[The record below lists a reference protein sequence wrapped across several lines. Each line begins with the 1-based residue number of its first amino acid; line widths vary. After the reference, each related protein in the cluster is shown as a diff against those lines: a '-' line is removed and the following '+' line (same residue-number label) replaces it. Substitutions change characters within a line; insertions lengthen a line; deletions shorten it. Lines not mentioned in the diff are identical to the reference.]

1 MFKQILATVLLASS
15 FTVGA
20 AGIDV
25 GLSNTS
31 ARFAY
36 LTESGALGYAG
47 ADVGYSFF
55 YNDEGDNML
64 GARILVVGNAVGAQ
78 RAFQYGFGMQANLG
92 KLNAGGRTYVSAI
105 GIGGTLRYLFPS
117 QNPIGLTLEAFTSPL
132 ITSFSGTTKISNAD
146 IRLDLEVIPNTR
158 GYVGYRVMEIKH
170 NDFDI
175 KQSLEDAMVF
185 GVRLSF

>member
-1 MFKQILATVLLASS
+1 MFKQILATALLASS

-20 AGIDV
+20 TGIDV
-25 GLSNTS
+25 GLSDTS

-55 YNDEGDNML
+55 YNDQGDNML
-64 GARILVVGNAVGAQ
+64 GARLLVIGNAVGAQ

-92 KLNAGGRTYVSAI
+92 KLNAEGGTHVAAI
-105 GIGGTLRYLFPS
+105 GVGGTLRYLFPS
-117 QNPIGLTLEAFTSPL
+117 QNPIGLTVEAFTSPQ
-132 ITSFSGTTKISNAD
+132 ITSFSGTGNIYNAD

-158 GYVGYRVMEIKH
+158 GYIGYRVMEIEH
-170 NDFDI
+170 NDLDTKESI
-175 KQSLEDAMVF
+175 EDAMVY
-185 GVRLSF
+185 GVRFSF

>member
-55 YNDEGDNML
+55 YNDNGDNML

-92 KLNAGGRTYVSAI
+92 KLDAEKTYVSAI

-117 QNPIGLTLEAFTSPL
+117 QNPIGLTLEAFTSPK

>member
-47 ADVGYSFF
+47 ADVSYSFF
-55 YNDEGDNML
+55 YNEDGDNML

-92 KLNAGGRTYVSAI
+92 QLKVEKTHVSAI

-170 NDFDI
+170 DKFVT
-175 KQSLEDAMVF
+175 KQNIEDAVVF
-185 GVRLSF
+185 GVRFSF

>member
-47 ADVGYSFF
+47 ADVSYSFF
-55 YNDEGDNML
+55 YNDPPGDNML

-92 KLNAGGRTYVSAI
+92 ELDAEKTYVSAI

-117 QNPIGLTLEAFTSPL
+117 QNPIGLTLEAFTSPK
-132 ITSFSGTTKISNAD
+132 ITSFSGTTKISNAG
-146 IRLDLEVIPNTR
+146 IRVDLEVIPNTR
-158 GYVGYRVMEIKH
+158 GYVGYRVMEIEH
-170 NDFDI
+170 NDLDT
-175 KQSLEDAMVF
+175 KQSIEDAMVF